1 MIDEKKLIEE
11 IKSCTTRT
19 ELDVMREK
27 IIEFWDENKNVASY
41 KRVQSEFIKTKNRI
55 RRNGWGWYK

>member
-11 IKSCTTRT
+11 IKNCETRS
-19 ELDVMREK
+19 ELDGIRDKVV
-27 IIEFWDENKNVASY
+27 EFWDETKNIESY

-55 RRNGWGWYK
+55 RINGEGWYK

>member
-1 MIDEKKLIEE
+1 MIGEKKLIEE
-11 IKSCTTRT
+11 IKNCETRS
-19 ELDVMREK
+19 ELDGIRDKVV
-27 IIEFWDENKNVASY
+27 EFWDETKNIESY

>member
-19 ELDVMREK
+19 KLDGMREK
-27 IIEFWDENKNVASY
+27 IIEFWDETKNIESY
-41 KRVQSEFIKTKNRI
+41 KRVQSELIKTKNTLNKYI
-55 RRNGWGWYK
+55 

>member
-11 IKSCTTRT
+11 IKNCETRS
-19 ELDVMREK
+19 ELDGIRDKVV
-27 IIEFWDENKNVASY
+27 EFWDETKNIESY

>member
-11 IKSCTTRT
+11 IKNCETRS
-19 ELDVMREK
+19 ELDGMRDK
-27 IIEFWDENKNVASY
+27 VVEFWNETKNIESY

>member
-19 ELDVMREK
+19 ELDGMREK
-27 IIEFWDENKNVASY
+27 IIEFWDETKNIASY

-55 RRNGWGWYK
+55 RRNGDGWYK